1 MSRGDYSRYH
11 PTWNLGPR
19 DAEVD
24 VVVVTTVAIVNDCL
38 RVFLHS
44 RDQSSPA
51 PVLRLGERRSG
62 SPKALVQR
70 RPKCGLLIKS
80 TKGLYRATGSVVS
93 RDGGLSR
100 GVSMMECRGLR
111 SDYMSR
117 NNDDVQFKNAG
128 MSLGF

>member
-1 MSRGDYSRYH
+1 MVSHSKMSRGDYSRYH

-70 RPKCGLLIKS
+70 RPKCGFVDQE
-80 TKGLYRATGSVVS
+80 YERALSRTGSVS
-93 RDGGLSR
+93 YREM
-100 GVSMMECRGLR
+100 GVC
-111 SDYMSR
+111 
-117 NNDDVQFKNAG
+117 
-128 MSLGF
+128 LGEFR